1 MASSRGGQAS
11 YASYATANTGPGSFN
26 TALMRPPTAQEGR
39 LRPDFDMHAITIG
52 DNDGTTT
59 EQRQAEL
66 QDQIE
71 KETKIKIGSENLLE
85 ALNAKNAKE
94 SKNQRLQ
101 VEEQLNISNRKL
113 AQLQSGLAAEK
124 QRAKEVKSPPADPQ
138 SRLSY
143 LFRRNLSRSPSRHV
157 TQKEEDE
164 AEETES
170 PTFVLAEILQAL
182 EVQGMQPE
190 YYVER
195 ANSLVLLFKRHSTLK
210 YDLAWSIFGL
220 RMQTMLLSDS
230 REVVAAA
237 YRVMRYS
244 FTDRKSLRIIRA
256 LHTDHLVILSLVKES
271 KASVE
276 REQALK
282 FVRAFLDVK
291 GGVEEIA
298 RAVVRIIVAVA
309 EHAEDRLRNIA
320 TLTLAEILV
329 RKPSLLVAAGGM
341 GALAD
346 ALGEGSYHAAESV
359 STSFLYLLDT
369 PRRRRFL
376 RSGRELEAPFA
387 MFTDAS
393 TIHGHLHE
401 EKLKV
406 NAKVIA
412 SMLRSWAGLLT
423 LSMNDFLPLRSL
435 LWSLQIPTPHVRNII
450 LELLFDLLRIKPP
463 SWSSSFL
470 AGRRLTTYGRVT
482 NLKNQQIK
490 DTSTSSSTED
500 DTTKWSLLDHYV
512 SVILAAFL
520 HAGLMPALLQA
531 EEESL
536 TLPLKR
542 KTTLLIG
549 EVLKMA
555 NELLPPSWSA
565 QLQVLPQLLHSAA
578 KFQSE
583 DRFIAIGTIYQV
595 DSINRT
601 LYRSDPNSLYNSKG
615 SSTFDDTSTN
625 RQSDQAA
632 KLQAAMQVDEAHFRN
647 LMVETQVL
655 NTVTFQKWRWD
666 LILNIIE
673 GPLLNPKRLD
683 EAIKVTKFIHRVLG
697 FYRPFKYRFSEIK
710 NTKPNQRYV
719 RAGCALMESLLQNPE
734 GVKYLAESKFI
745 RQLAECLSH
754 FDRMSGLTSES
765 PIFQTD
771 RMNETLTGGYFALLG
786 ALTKDSRGIHI
797 LERWR
802 VINMFYHIIELNDRD
817 DLIRTLLSNMDYT
830 LDGHLRIIISKAM
843 TSCSKEIRIFAT
855 RLLRKYAT
863 KPMGATSSDGVAE
876 WAIRLL
882 VTQLYDPDVE
892 VCEVAIKILEEACN
906 QKDSLEFVVKCRP
919 ALDHLGEIGAPLL
932 LRFLSTSVGYHYLD
946 GLDYIT
952 REMDDWFLGRND
964 TYVALIEASM
974 ARALAD
980 IPEKPSAQLT
990 YDDAPEPTDYGLVP
1004 PHFYRELTR
1013 TKEGCKLLKQK
1024 GHFDEFAATIRDFAS
1039 EHDDPEIILKVK
1051 GCLWAVGNVGSME
1064 LGAPFLENSDVVK
1077 WVVQIAEQ
1085 SEVMSLRGTAFYV
1098 LGLISRSLHGQEI
1111 LLEYGWDGVVNDSG
1125 EALGFCL
1132 PLDFNRLFTMTPWVA
1147 RAEDMS
1153 WNPNAEIKVA
1163 VTDNDPVNARILKLA
1178 TDLGNTVLAKKA
1190 ASDLQ
1195 AIKARKAPGFSKPAI
1210 FHKVM
1215 QILEAHHFRLPACR
1229 FILDLFDKR
1238 VLEQIVLEEED
1249 DQEDESSIPVSV
1261 CPTNSLRRERDPIHK
1276 DPPTVYGCRS
1286 HCTASRIYMNR
1297 QRTKGCSIVDSVE
1310 HSFEPQ
1316 LSAQAL
1322 MCDNERQ
1329 TVASEAVALDA
1340 HRDARQLVRLV
1351 QCPRCSKTLST
1362 PVTLPCG
1369 HTVCRDCL
1377 PSPQPRTNIS
1387 YPNTPDRLMG
1397 IACPLLGC
1405 GAEHASAECSV
1416 DVTLAKLMDLIK
1428 AEIVEHRS
1436 TAEDT
1441 PTLLVELPQL
1451 EDLPMDEK
1459 EKEKATHE
1467 GHQQELHGGCLLST
1481 FTMAELGEL
1490 RYTSEV
1496 RYQSLSASG
1505 DNYKHLDIA
1514 LLERLREV
1522 THKELDCLVCYNL
1535 MLDPTTTSCGHTF
1548 CRRCLARVM
1557 DHSSICPFCRRG
1569 LHVPASLQNQSSNA
1583 ILNSLLNGLCPDLV
1597 NARADALKAEEQAGD
1612 NVLNVPLFICTLSL
1626 PSMPTFLH
1634 VFEPRYRLMMRRVIE
1649 GNKQFGMVM
1658 YNRTRA
1664 AQGELGSTSFLEY
1677 GTLLEIVN
1685 YELLRDGRSFIET
1698 RGIGRFKVRA
1708 HGMLDGYNVGR
1719 IERVEDVSLA
1729 EEAILEQRETTMARD
1744 YAEAFFRDHPQTQLP
1759 TEIAIETLSTQQLL
1773 ESCTAFVREMR
1784 EASAPW
1790 LRERIIQVYG
1800 EPPEDPAIFPYWF
1813 ASVVPIVEEE
1823 KYVLLQTERVRERLK
1838 IVYSWI
1844 GRIRGQRWQCM
1855 QHPMTLYH
1863 SRHHRHR
1870 VSVNTSL

>member
-1 MASSRGGQAS
+1 MTPSARSVPQADAADQTALLAPTATRDGRSMSSAGMASSRGGQAS

-26 TALMRPPTAQEGR
+26 TALVRPATAQDGR
-39 LRPDFDMHAITIG
+39 LRPSFDMHAITVG
-52 DNDGTTT
+52 DHDGMTT

-85 ALNAKNAKE
+85 ALNAKSAKD
-94 SKNQRLQ
+94 SKAQRAQ
-101 VEEQLNISNRKL
+101 VEEQLNLSNKKL
-113 AQLQSGLAAEK
+113 AELQSGLAAEK
-124 QRAKEVKSPPADPQ
+124 LRAKEVRSPPADPQ

-143 LFRRNLSRSPSRHV
+143 LFRRNLSRSPSRHII
-157 TQKEEDE
+157 QKQEEE
-164 AEETES
+164 EEETES

-182 EVQGMQPE
+182 EVTGMQPE

-220 RMQTMLLSDS
+220 RMQMMLLSDS

-244 FTDRKSLRIIRA
+244 FTDRKSLRVVRA
-256 LHTDHLVILSLVKES
+256 LHTDYLVILSLVKET

-291 GGVEEIA
+291 GGVDEIS

-346 ALGEGSYHAAESV
+346 ALGEGSYHAAESIGI
-359 STSFLYLLDT
+359 SFLYLLDT
-369 PRRRRFL
+369 PRRRKFL

-387 MFTDAS
+387 MFTDANPM
-393 TIHGHLHE
+393 HGHLHE

-406 NAKVIA
+406 NAKVI
-412 SMLRSWAGLLT
+412 SSLLRSWPGLLT

-435 LWSLQIPTPHVRNII
+435 LWSLQIPTPHVRNVI

-490 DTSTSSSTED
+490 EPSTSSSTED
-500 DTTKWSLLDHYV
+500 DTTRWSLLDHYV
-512 SVILAAFL
+512 SAVLAAFL
-520 HAGLMPALLQA
+520 HAGLVPALLNA
-531 EEESL
+531 EEQPL

-578 KFQSE
+578 SFQSE
-583 DRFIAIGTIYQV
+583 DRFVAIGTIYQV

-601 LYRSDPNSLYNSKG
+601 LYRSGPTSLYTNKG
-615 SSTFDDTSTN
+615 KTNPESTSTT
-625 RQSDQAA
+625 RDTDQA
-632 KLQAAMQVDEAHFRN
+632 KVQAAMQVDEAQLRGM
-647 LMVETQVL
+647 MVDTQVL
-655 NTVTFQKWRWD
+655 ATVTYQKWRWE
-666 LILNIIE
+666 LIENIIE
-673 GPLLNPKRLD
+673 GPMLNPKRLQ
-683 EAIKVTKFIHRVLG
+683 EALSLTKFVHRVLG
-697 FYRPFKYRFSEIK
+697 FYRPFKYRFSEVK
-710 NTKPNQRYV
+710 NTKPNQKYV
-719 RAGCALMESLLQNPE
+719 RIGCKLLQSLLRNPE
-734 GVKYLAESKFI
+734 GVKYLLDCKFI

-765 PIFQTD
+765 PIFQAN

-786 ALTKDSRGIHI
+786 ALTKDSQGIQI

-802 VINMFYHIIELNDRD
+802 IINMFYHIVEINDRD

-863 KPMGATSSDGVAE
+863 KPMEVSGSIGVAE

-906 QKDSLEFVVKCRP
+906 QKESLEFVVKCRP

-932 LRFLSTSVGYHYLD
+932 LRFLSSSVGYHYLD

-964 TYVALIEASM
+964 TYVALIEASV

-980 IPEKPSAQLT
+980 IPDKPSTQLT
-990 YDDAPEPTDYGLVP
+990 YDDTPEPTDYGLVP

-1039 EHDDPEIILKVK
+1039 ESDDPEVILKVK

-1132 PLDFNRLFTMTPWVA
+1132 PMDLNKLF
-1147 RAEDMS
+1147 
-1153 WNPNAEIKVA
+1153 A
-1163 VTDNDPVNARILKLA
+1163 V
-1178 TDLGNTVLAKKA
+1178 
-1190 ASDLQ
+1190 
-1195 AIKARKAPGFSKPAI
+1195 
-1210 FHKVM
+1210 
-1215 QILEAHHFRLPACR
+1215 
-1229 FILDLFDKR
+1229 
-1238 VLEQIVLEEED
+1238 
-1249 DQEDESSIPVSV
+1249 
-1261 CPTNSLRRERDPIHK
+1261 
-1276 DPPTVYGCRS
+1276 
-1286 HCTASRIYMNR
+1286 
-1297 QRTKGCSIVDSVE
+1297 
-1310 HSFEPQ
+1310 
-1316 LSAQAL
+1316 
-1322 MCDNERQ
+1322 
-1329 TVASEAVALDA
+1329 
-1340 HRDARQLVRLV
+1340 
-1351 QCPRCSKTLST
+1351 ST
-1362 PVTLPCG
+1362 
-1369 HTVCRDCL
+1369 
-1377 PSPQPRTNIS
+1377 
-1387 YPNTPDRLMG
+1387 Y
-1397 IACPLLGC
+1397 
-1405 GAEHASAECSV
+1405 HAS
-1416 DVTLAKLMDLIK
+1416 
-1428 AEIVEHRS
+1428 
-1436 TAEDT
+1436 
-1441 PTLLVELPQL
+1441 
-1451 EDLPMDEK
+1451 
-1459 EKEKATHE
+1459 
-1467 GHQQELHGGCLLST
+1467 
-1481 FTMAELGEL
+1481 
-1490 RYTSEV
+1490 
-1496 RYQSLSASG
+1496 
-1505 DNYKHLDIA
+1505 
-1514 LLERLREV
+1514 
-1522 THKELDCLVCYNL
+1522 
-1535 MLDPTTTSCGHTF
+1535 
-1548 CRRCLARVM
+1548 
-1557 DHSSICPFCRRG
+1557 
-1569 LHVPASLQNQSSNA
+1569 
-1583 ILNSLLNGLCPDLV
+1583 
-1597 NARADALKAEEQAGD
+1597 
-1612 NVLNVPLFICTLSL
+1612 
-1626 PSMPTFLH
+1626 FL
-1634 VFEPRYRLMMRRVIE
+1634 
-1649 GNKQFGMVM
+1649 
-1658 YNRTRA
+1658 
-1664 AQGELGSTSFLEY
+1664 
-1677 GTLLEIVN
+1677 
-1685 YELLRDGRSFIET
+1685 
-1698 RGIGRFKVRA
+1698 
-1708 HGMLDGYNVGR
+1708 
-1719 IERVEDVSLA
+1719 
-1729 EEAILEQRETTMARD
+1729 
-1744 YAEAFFRDHPQTQLP
+1744 
-1759 TEIAIETLSTQQLL
+1759 
-1773 ESCTAFVREMR
+1773 
-1784 EASAPW
+1784 
-1790 LRERIIQVYG
+1790 
-1800 EPPEDPAIFPYWF
+1800 
-1813 ASVVPIVEEE
+1813 
-1823 KYVLLQTERVRERLK
+1823 
-1838 IVYSWI
+1838 
-1844 GRIRGQRWQCM
+1844 
-1855 QHPMTLYH
+1855 
-1863 SRHHRHR
+1863 
-1870 VSVNTSL
+1870 

>member
-1 MASSRGGQAS
+1 MTPPIARSANTQADVPITGQSSLLPPTRDGRS
-11 YASYATANTGPGSFN
+11 LSSTTKSSYATANPGPGSFN
-26 TALMRPPTAQEGR
+26 SQLTRPTTAQDGR
-39 LRPDFDMHAITIG
+39 LRPDFDMHAITVA
-52 DNDGTTT
+52 DNDDTTT

-85 ALNAKNAKE
+85 ALNAKNAKNT
-94 SKNQRLQ
+94 KDQRLQ

-113 AQLQSGLAAEK
+113 VQLKSGLAAEI

-157 TQKEEDE
+157 IEKDEEED
-164 AEETES
+164 EETES

-182 EVQGMQPE
+182 ELQGMQPE

-195 ANSLVLLFKRHSTLK
+195 ANSLVLLFKRHPTLK

-237 YRVMRYS
+237 YRVMRYA
-244 FTDRKSLRIIRA
+244 FTDRKSLRIIRG
-256 LHTDHLVILSLVKES
+256 LHTDYLVILSLVKES

-346 ALGEGSYHAAESV
+346 ALGEGSYHAAESIGM
-359 STSFLYLLDT
+359 SFLYLLDT
-369 PRRRRFL
+369 PRRRLYL

-393 TIHGHLHE
+393 LVHGYLHE

-412 SMLRSWAGLLT
+412 SLLRSWPGLLT

-435 LWSLQIPTPHVRNII
+435 LLSLQIPTPHVRNII

-482 NLKNQQIK
+482 NLKNQQVK
-490 DTSTSSSTED
+490 EASNSSAETDTN
-500 DTTKWSLLDHYV
+500 KWSLLDHYV

-520 HAGLMPALLQA
+520 HAGLVPALLHA
-531 EEESL
+531 EEEPL

-542 KTTLLIG
+542 KTTLLLG

-583 DRFIAIGTIYQV
+583 DRFVAIGTIYQV

-601 LYRSDPNSLYNSKG
+601 LYRSGPTSLYPHKG
-615 SSTFDDTSTN
+615 TANADGTTST
-625 RQSDQAA
+625 RQTDQS
-632 KLQAAMQVDEAHFRN
+632 KVQAAMQMDEAQFRS
-647 LMVETQVL
+647 LMLDTQVL
-655 NTVTFQKWRWD
+655 NTVSFQKWRWD
-666 LILNIIE
+666 LIQTIIE
-673 GPLLNPKRLD
+673 GPLLNAKRLD
-683 EAIKVTKFIHRVLG
+683 EAIKVTKFVHRLLG
-697 FYRPFKYRFSEIK
+697 FYRPFKYRFSEVK

-719 RAGCALMESLLQNPE
+719 RAGCALMHSLLQNPE
-734 GVKYLAESKFI
+734 GVKYLGESKFI

-765 PIFQTD
+765 PIFQAD

-786 ALTKDSRGIHI
+786 ALTKDPKGIQI

-802 VINMFYHIIELNDRD
+802 VINMFYHIVELNDRD

-863 KPMGATSSDGVAE
+863 KPMQLSSSTGVAE

-906 QKDSLEFVVKCRP
+906 QTESLEFVVKCRP

-980 IPEKPSAQLT
+980 IPEKPSTHLT
-990 YDDAPEPTDYGLVP
+990 YDDTPEQPEYGLVP

-1013 TKEGCKLLKQK
+1013 TKEGCKLLRQK
-1024 GHFDEFAATIRDFAS
+1024 GHFDEFAATIRDFAM
-1039 EHDDPEIILKVK
+1039 ENDDSEIILKVK

-1077 WVVQIAEQ
+1077 WIVRIAEQ

-1111 LLEYGWDGVVNDSG
+1111 LLEYGWDGVVNEAG

-1132 PLDFNRLFTMTPWVA
+1132 PLNFNQLFAMTPWVA
-1147 RAEDMS
+1147 KSDDVDWKRKGEV
-1153 WNPNAEIKVA
+1153 KVA
-1163 VTDNDPVNARILKLA
+1163 ITDSDPVNARILKLA

-1190 ASDLQ
+1190 ANDLQ
-1195 AIKARKAPGFSKPAI
+1195 TIKSKKVPGFNRPSI

-1229 FILDLFDKR
+1229 FVLDLFDKR

-1249 DQEDESSIPVSV
+1249 EEGDEESSDSESESEP
-1261 CPTNSLRRERDPIHK
+1261 EQM
-1276 DPPTVYGCRS
+1276 GQ
-1286 HCTASRIYMNR
+1286 TA
-1297 QRTKGCSIVDSVE
+1297 
-1310 HSFEPQ
+1310 
-1316 LSAQAL
+1316 
-1322 MCDNERQ
+1322 
-1329 TVASEAVALDA
+1329 
-1340 HRDARQLVRLV
+1340 
-1351 QCPRCSKTLST
+1351 
-1362 PVTLPCG
+1362 
-1369 HTVCRDCL
+1369 
-1377 PSPQPRTNIS
+1377 
-1387 YPNTPDRLMG
+1387 
-1397 IACPLLGC
+1397 
-1405 GAEHASAECSV
+1405 
-1416 DVTLAKLMDLIK
+1416 
-1428 AEIVEHRS
+1428 
-1436 TAEDT
+1436 
-1441 PTLLVELPQL
+1441 
-1451 EDLPMDEK
+1451 
-1459 EKEKATHE
+1459 
-1467 GHQQELHGGCLLST
+1467 
-1481 FTMAELGEL
+1481 
-1490 RYTSEV
+1490 
-1496 RYQSLSASG
+1496 
-1505 DNYKHLDIA
+1505 
-1514 LLERLREV
+1514 
-1522 THKELDCLVCYNL
+1522 
-1535 MLDPTTTSCGHTF
+1535 
-1548 CRRCLARVM
+1548 
-1557 DHSSICPFCRRG
+1557 
-1569 LHVPASLQNQSSNA
+1569 
-1583 ILNSLLNGLCPDLV
+1583 
-1597 NARADALKAEEQAGD
+1597 
-1612 NVLNVPLFICTLSL
+1612 
-1626 PSMPTFLH
+1626 
-1634 VFEPRYRLMMRRVIE
+1634 
-1649 GNKQFGMVM
+1649 
-1658 YNRTRA
+1658 
-1664 AQGELGSTSFLEY
+1664 
-1677 GTLLEIVN
+1677 
-1685 YELLRDGRSFIET
+1685 
-1698 RGIGRFKVRA
+1698 
-1708 HGMLDGYNVGR
+1708 
-1719 IERVEDVSLA
+1719 
-1729 EEAILEQRETTMARD
+1729 
-1744 YAEAFFRDHPQTQLP
+1744 
-1759 TEIAIETLSTQQLL
+1759 
-1773 ESCTAFVREMR
+1773 
-1784 EASAPW
+1784 
-1790 LRERIIQVYG
+1790 
-1800 EPPEDPAIFPYWF
+1800 
-1813 ASVVPIVEEE
+1813 
-1823 KYVLLQTERVRERLK
+1823 
-1838 IVYSWI
+1838 
-1844 GRIRGQRWQCM
+1844 
-1855 QHPMTLYH
+1855 
-1863 SRHHRHR
+1863 
-1870 VSVNTSL
+1870 